1 MRTRAK
7 ISLCMI
13 VKNEEHNLPGC
24 LDSAAELVDEIVVV
38 DTGST
43 DRTKAVAVSRGAR
56 VVDFAW
62 RDSFAAA
69 RNEGLRLAMG
79 DWIFWLDADERPD
92 DSNRQRLRELFAGL
106 KEENAA
112 YTMRQLSP
120 ARSAAGMA
128 AFVVQVRLFRRDERI
143 RWEYRVHE
151 QILPALKQC
160 NTDIRHTEIAVA
172 HHGYQDPDRLRAK
185 LERNARLL
193 RLANAEQPNNSFIL
207 YNLGFACLD
216 LGGTEEAASL
226 LQRSL
231 ELVQRND
238 PIVRKLFAVLARS
251 QGKLGQPAKAFTTL
265 QTGLSRFPDDP
276 ELLFVN
282 GVLLAEAGNYAEA
295 EANLKHLQTSSEVA
309 SFANVHPGIRTYLA
323 RHYLAGVYRAQHR
336 PGEAEAAWSTALAQS
351 PSYMPALRGLA
362 ELYAH

>member
-151 QILPALKQC
+151 QILPA
-160 NTDIRHTEIAVA
+160 IRRASPWA
-172 HHGYQDPDRLRAK
+172 HSMK
-185 LERNARLL
+185 SMARP
-193 RLANAEQPNNSFIL
+193 APS
-207 YNLGFACLD
+207 ACRTMAARYVI
-216 LGGTEEAASL
+216 GTC
-226 LQRSL
+226 
-231 ELVQRND
+231 
-238 PIVRKLFAVLARS
+238 
-251 QGKLGQPAKAFTTL
+251 G
-265 QTGLSRFPDDP
+265 
-276 ELLFVN
+276 
-282 GVLLAEAGNYAEA
+282 
-295 EANLKHLQTSSEVA
+295 
-309 SFANVHPGIRTYLA
+309 
-323 RHYLAGVYRAQHR
+323 
-336 PGEAEAAWSTALAQS
+336 
-351 PSYMPALRGLA
+351 
-362 ELYAH
+362 